1 VSLSAPEDRPLSNL
15 HCGDE
20 GPGTELPR
28 QVTESKKISCGAPRV
43 VVAQAQQQ
51 SGRTPLCRRLNTI
64 AVLRLSNYLL
74 TIYLECH
81 QNDSKRRPVYLF
93 YCTPSLEN
101 PTSRRQLINLSVDSY
116 SRHPFHPH
124 HISPRENLACRLLK
138 LIIAVHTVMYER
150 SRVSSAFSRRLLWSI
165 SSLIPPL
172 TVHYGRSSPG

>member
-1 VSLSAPEDRPLSNL
+1 
-15 HCGDE
+15 
-20 GPGTELPR
+20 
-28 QVTESKKISCGAPRV
+28 

-64 AVLRLSNYLL
+64 AVLRLTICYLS
-74 TIYLECH
+74 TSSFTKTTAQGGRYTCSIAH
-81 QNDSKRRPVYLF
+81 RPSRIQH
-93 YCTPSLEN
+93 PG
-101 PTSRRQLINLSVDSY
+101 PDSRRQLINLSVDSY

-124 HISPRENLACRLLK
+124 HVSPRENLACRLLK

-172 TVHYGRSSPG
+172 TVHYGRSSAG